1 MPHKTH
7 RDWMYYSNGDA
18 NRIEAFFSGL
28 AYSPHRHD
36 KFVIG
41 MTIEGVQSFR
51 YRGEDRHSLPGGIII
66 LHPDETHDG
75 RAGTE
80 HGFRYRSA
88 YVEPAII
95 QAALGGKALPFIAEG
110 ISTDRRLSKAVS
122 RLLAQYDDALDP
134 LDLDDILYE
143 VAWSLQEIGNQREAK
158 GSYNYRATEIARSYI
173 EAHLDEKITM
183 ERLEQISNHNR
194 WELSRD
200 FRALLGTSPYR
211 YLIMRRLEKARHML
225 VEGNTIVDTA
235 IACSFSDQSHLSRHF
250 KKTYGQTPK
259 KWQTIL
265 QAGGF

>member
-1 MPHKTH
+1 MHH
-7 RDWMYYSNGDA
+7 SNGDA

-51 YRGEDRHSLPGGIII
+51 YRGEDRHSLPGGIVI

-88 YVEPAII
+88 YVEPATI
-95 QAALGGKALPFIAEG
+95 QAALGGKTLPFIAEG
-110 ISTDRRLSKAVS
+110 MSTDRRLFNAVV
-122 RLLAQYDDALDP
+122 RLLEGYDDTLDP
-134 LDLDDILYE
+134 LNLDDIMYE
-143 VAWSLQEIGNQREAK
+143 VAWSLEAISDQRETK
-158 GSYNYRATEIARSYI
+158 GSYNYRATEIAKSYI
-173 EAHLDEKITM
+173 DAHLGEQITM
-183 ERLEQISNHNR
+183 DQLEQISNHNR

-211 YLIMRRLEKARHML
+211 YLIMRRLEKARCML
-225 VEGNTIVDTA
+225 AEGNAIVETA
-235 IACSFSDQSHLSRHF
+235 IACSFSDQSHLTRHF
-250 KKTYGQTPK
+250 KKTFGLTPK
-259 KWQTIL
+259 KWQDVL
-265 QAGGF
+265 KAGSF